1 MSEQIDTTVPE
12 YLGRM
17 IKEKAELEQ
26 GIKDLRAFIKDNPK
40 FGELSQID
48 RTLMVEQEVAMF
60 AYLTTLV
67 ARLHR
72 AVSPRQEPPQR

>member
-1 MSEQIDTTVPE
+1 MSETIDTTVPE

-26 GIKDLRAFIKDNPK
+26 RIKDLRSFIKENPK

-48 RTLMVEQEVAMF
+48 RALMVEQEISMS
-60 AYLTTLV
+60 AYLTTLA